1 MIESFYDFERS
12 IEHKMDILERE
23 GKTTCIIEYLDR
35 FGNPKKDKKP
45 GIYKYDEHEMMI
57 RLPSFFR
64 EELVFIYKHSSDSKL
79 SPDFLDYWAE
89 WLDCDTEA
97 EIAIYD
103 AKTLLSILDEC
114 NLLNDRKLIDL
125 VDTVFSISFR
135 DHDKAEMTIIT
146 MDNAIKTT
154 NVFKRTK
161 EFGLL
166 LRAARGKFIKAYK
179 HYLTFLP
186 KKKEIKELPEE
197 RRLIIES
204 RINSCLLEM
213 CSTHSWEN
221 AKILIKKYGA
231 TLSANHYED
240 FANKDYIRDFSYDD
254 NYKVV
259 LEFLQK
265 VKAEK
270 EEVYKNNLKNVVVR
284 RPSKEELYGNQV
296 NEDRGDLDAIT
307 SIS

>member
-1 MIESFYDFERS
+1 MIESFYDFEKS
-12 IEHKMDILERE
+12 IEHKMNILDRE

-64 EELVFIYKHSSDSKL
+64 EELIFIYKHFSDSKL

-103 AKTLLSILDEC
+103 AKTFLSILDEC
-114 NLLNDRKLIDL
+114 NILNDRKLIDL
-125 VDTVFSISFR
+125 VDTIFSISFR
-135 DHDKAEMTIIT
+135 DHDKAEMAIIAV
-146 MDNAIKTT
+146 DNAIKTT

-166 LRAARGKFIKAYK
+166 LRSARGKFVKAYK
-179 HYLTFLP
+179 HYLAFLP

-204 RINSCLLEM
+204 RLNSCLLEM

-231 TLSANHYED
+231 TLTANHYED

-296 NEDRGDLDAIT
+296 NEDRGDLNAIT